1 MTVNV
6 NEGKARAAKTSI
18 GVGLFYVNPAFEA
31 GTTKW
36 GFQRGR
42 ASPLRFLNSGGV
54 KSPPAKS
61 LRFIIALVLFF
72 VSTVIPVGH
81 AASDWREEWEKALRA
96 GKQEG
101 KIVIYT
107 FPGQELL
114 FQEFQKTFPDIKL
127 VEVTVRGSERVTRIL
142 AERRAEKYLADILI
156 GGVGSAQSGLL
167 KSGLLDPIKST
178 LILPEVTDAS
188 KWWGGK
194 HIYGDDENKYIFAF
208 AGTPLYYFHY
218 NTSLV
223 NPQEFK
229 SYWDLLNPKWKGK
242 IVVAEPMSGGTQEPL
257 VFMYHSKELG
267 PEFLRRLL
275 SEMDV
280 GVGRDTRQLMDWV
293 AQGKYAMSAL
303 QNADRI
309 RLWDAKKQGLPIN
322 AFETDKFKEGGL
334 VGSGGGNIALIDRAP
349 HPNAAKVFINWF
361 LSREGQIAYQKLV
374 QGGRNSLRID
384 IPKDDL
390 PLHSRIK
397 PGAKYTLVD
406 DIGYSDLDSVRR
418 FVTDIWKKK

>member
-1 MTVNV
+1 MQNPEPAQSDLGRPSHVMKPFRTIL
-6 NEGKARAAKTSI
+6 AYF
-18 GVGLFYVNPAFEA
+18 LFLAL
-31 GTTKW
+31 
-36 GFQRGR
+36 
-42 ASPLRFLNSGGV
+42 PL
-54 KSPPAKS
+54 P
-61 LRFIIALVLFF
+61 IM
-72 VSTVIPVGH
+72 
-81 AASDWREEWEKALRA
+81 AASDGREEWEKVLRA

-101 KIVIYT
+101 RVVLYT
-107 FPGQELL
+107 FPGQELV

-127 VEVTVRGSERVTRIL
+127 VEVSVRGSERVTRIVS
-142 AERRAEKYLADILI
+142 ERRAGKYLADILI

-167 KSGLLDPIKST
+167 KAGLLDPIKPA
-178 LILPEVTDAS
+178 LILPEVLDES
-188 KWWGGK
+188 KWWQGK
-194 HIYGDDENKYIFAF
+194 HVYGDDENKYILSF
-208 AGTPLYYFHY
+208 AGAPLYYFHY
-218 NTSLV
+218 NTTLV

-242 IVVAEPMSGGTQEPL
+242 IVVAEPMTGGTQEPL
-257 VFMYHSKELG
+257 GFMYHSKELG
-267 PEFLRRLL
+267 PEFLRRFLT
-275 SEMDV
+275 EMDL
-280 GVGRDTRQLMDWV
+280 GVSRDIRQLLDWV

-390 PLHSRIK
+390 PSHARIK
-397 PGAKYTLVD
+397 PGAKYTLID
-406 DIGYSDLDSVRR
+406 DIGYSDLESVRR
-418 FVTDIWKKK
+418 FVAEIWKKK

>member
-1 MTVNV
+1 MMKPFISILVNFLLL
-6 NEGKARAAKTSI
+6 A
-18 GVGLFYVNPAFEA
+18 L
-31 GTTKW
+31 
-36 GFQRGR
+36 
-42 ASPLRFLNSGGV
+42 PL
-54 KSPPAKS
+54 P
-61 LRFIIALVLFF
+61 IM
-72 VSTVIPVGH
+72 
-81 AASDWREEWEKALRA
+81 AASDGREEWEKALRA

-101 KIVIYT
+101 RVVLYT

-127 VEVTVRGSERVTRIL
+127 VEVSVRGSERVTRIVS
-142 AERRAEKYLADILI
+142 ERRAGKYLADILI

-167 KSGLLDPIKST
+167 KAGLLDPIKPA
-178 LILPEVTDAS
+178 LILPEVVDES
-188 KWWGGK
+188 KWWQGK
-194 HIYGDDENKYIFAF
+194 HVYGDDENKYILSF
-208 AGTPLYYFHY
+208 AGAPLYYFHY
-218 NTSLV
+218 NPTLV

-242 IVVAEPMSGGTQEPL
+242 IVVAEPMTGGTQEPL
-257 VFMYHSKELG
+257 LFMYHSKELG
-267 PEFLRRLL
+267 PEFLRRFLT
-275 SEMDV
+275 EMDL
-280 GVGRDTRQLMDWV
+280 GVSRDIRQLLDWV
-293 AQGKYAMSAL
+293 AQSKYAMSAL

-349 HPNAAKVFINWF
+349 HRNAAKVFINWF

-390 PLHSRIK
+390 PSHARIK
-397 PGAKYTLVD
+397 PGAKYTLID
-406 DIGYSDLDSVRR
+406 DIGYRDLESVQR
-418 FVTDIWKKK
+418 FVTEIWKKK